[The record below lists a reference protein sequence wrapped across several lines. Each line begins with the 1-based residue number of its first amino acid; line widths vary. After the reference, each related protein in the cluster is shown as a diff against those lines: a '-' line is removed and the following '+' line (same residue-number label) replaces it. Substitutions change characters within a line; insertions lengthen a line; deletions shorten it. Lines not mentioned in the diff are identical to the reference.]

1 LLGGV
6 VLALVVVALVS
17 WLVPLTGD
25 PVLLLCVALVTV
37 LASALGDL
45 FESMVKREAGVKDSG
60 TMLPGHGGMLDRI
73 DSITAA
79 LPVALMALSQLG
91 MLGGL

>member
-1 LLGGV
+1 V
-6 VLALVVVALVS
+6 ALALAVVALVA
-17 WLVPLTGD
+17 WQAPVQGD
-25 PVLLLCVALVTV
+25 RALLMLVALLTV

-73 DSITAA
+73 DSVTAA
-79 LPVALMALSQLG
+79 VPVALMALSHTGLP
-91 MLGGL
+91 GGL